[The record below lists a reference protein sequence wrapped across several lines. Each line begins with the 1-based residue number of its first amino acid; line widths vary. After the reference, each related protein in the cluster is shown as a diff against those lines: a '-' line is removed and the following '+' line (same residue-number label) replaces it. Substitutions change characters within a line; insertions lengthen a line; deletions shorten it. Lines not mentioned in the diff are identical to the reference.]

1 MSEVQARIREIVEK
15 NKVVVFMKGSKIFP
29 QCGFSARVVEVL
41 EAEGVV
47 FEAINVLSD
56 AALRRGIK
64 EFSKWP
70 TLPQLYVCGKF
81 LGGCDIV
88 SEMHASGELA
98 KQLAA
103 AGAKPP
109 A

>member
-15 NKVVVFMKGSKIFP
+15 NKVVLFMKGSKSFP

-41 EAEGVV
+41 EAEGVA

-56 AALRRGIK
+56 AALRSGIK

-70 TLPQLYVCGKF
+70 TLPQLYVGGKF
-81 LGGCDIV
+81 VGGCDIV
-88 SEMHASGELA
+88 NEMHASGELC
-98 KQLAA
+98 KELSA
-103 AGAKPP
+103 AGVKPH